1 MPMLARKS
9 KLIGAFRR
17 AAQPGMQGGEGNQQG
32 DEADNAYECGVAAR
46 LLRITRH
53 SQSRNTYL
61 VLLQGVSR
69 VSVVRLLLPL
79 PAHVGHPSAG
89 RPH

>member
-1 MPMLARKS
+1 M
-9 KLIGAFRR
+9 
-17 AAQPGMQGGEGNQQG
+17 
-32 DEADNAYECGVAAR
+32 AAR

-69 VSVVRLLLPL
+69 VNVVSLSARAHAPTPSRTLL
-79 PAHVGHPSAG
+79 
-89 RPH
+89 

>member
-1 MPMLARKS
+1 M
-9 KLIGAFRR
+9 RR
-17 AAQPGMQGGEGNQQG
+17 AAVEVGDRGLGTQGGEGNQQG

-79 PAHVGHPSAG
+79 PAHAGHPSAG

>member
-1 MPMLARKS
+1 
-9 KLIGAFRR
+9 
-17 AAQPGMQGGEGNQQG
+17 MQGGEGNQQG

-69 VSVVRLLLPL
+69 VKVVCGPAPAAFRL
-79 PAHVGHPSAG
+79 ASTSHA
-89 RPH
+89 R

>member
-1 MPMLARKS
+1 
-9 KLIGAFRR
+9 
-17 AAQPGMQGGEGNQQG
+17 
-32 DEADNAYECGVAAR
+32 VAAR

-69 VSVVRLLLPL
+69 VNVVRYPCFT
-79 PAHVGHPSAG
+79 PAARFAIDSWRC
-89 RPH
+89 RP

>member
-1 MPMLARKS
+1 MRPQAN
-9 KLIGAFRR
+9 AD
-17 AAQPGMQGGEGNQQG
+17 AEN
-32 DEADNAYECGVAAR
+32 DEPEEAYDVGVAVR

-69 VSVVRLLLPL
+69 V
-79 PAHVGHPSAG
+79 
-89 RPH
+89 